1 MLFGTPRWS
10 GPGHRRGGRG
20 TIRPMETLLIIHL
33 ALQRGASL
41 ATTATVGEAT
51 SAAAR
56 GHGDLRALA
65 LAALG
70 VVYGDIGTSPL
81 YTMREAFGHAGGL
94 HLSEPAVLGVLSLVF
109 WSLILVVTVKYV
121 VLILRADNRG
131 EGGVLALGTLASRA
145 VPRTPALCWLIPAL
159 TIAGLALFYG
169 DGLIT
174 PAISVLSAVEGLKT
188 AAPALEPYVVPV
200 AACVLLGLFLIQR
213 RGTARVGALFG
224 PVMLAWFVTLGLLG
238 LAQIVQNP
246 AVLAA
251 LDPRY
256 ALGLFGHAG
265 WQAFVALGAIV
276 LAVTGAEA
284 LYADMGHFG
293 RAPIRLAWLGL
304 VLPGLVLNY
313 FGQGALVLRDPAAL
327 EHPFYHL
334 VPGWALWPLIGLA
347 TCATII
353 ASQAVISG
361 VFSLTRQAI
370 QLGYLPRMRVKHT
383 SATEIGQIYI
393 PRVNWLLMAGVLLLV
408 FGFRS
413 SGNLAAAYGISVM
426 GAMAIDAVL
435 AGLIAAWRWRWG
447 PAAAVVFGGFLVI
460 DLAYFAANALKI
472 PSGGWFPLVVAAA
485 FAYLV
490 VTWRRGRAVLWD
502 KLYGRQPAVPA
513 FIAGLDPGLIRVR
526 GTAVYMTGNPEAVPT
541 ALLHNLEHNQ
551 VLHEQAVLMT
561 VRIQDIPHVPD
572 GRRLEVGRLDAG
584 FFRVVVS
591 YGFMDRP
598 DVPRALELCQARGL
612 RADPA
617 RISYFIGRETL
628 IPTPRPPMGP
638 VEARVFT
645 FLSAGSLAATAYF
658 QIPPERVVELGTQLE
673 I

>member
-1 MLFGTPRWS
+1 MKPA
-10 GPGHRRGGRG
+10 
-20 TIRPMETLLIIHL
+20 TI
-33 ALQRGASL
+33 
-41 ATTATVGEAT
+41 GEAT
-51 SAAAR
+51 NAGANGR
-56 GHGDLRALA
+56 GELRTLT

-94 HLSEPAVLGVLSLVF
+94 RLSEPAVLGVLSLVF

-145 VPRTPALCWLIPAL
+145 VPQTPALCWLIPVL

-188 AAPALEPYVVPV
+188 AAPALEPYVVPT
-200 AACVLLGLFLIQR
+200 AALVLLALFLLQR

-224 PVMLAWFVTLGLLG
+224 PVMLAWFGTLGLLG
-238 LAQIVQNP
+238 LVQIMQNP

-293 RAPIRLAWLGL
+293 RTPIRLAWLGL

-334 VPGWALWPLIGLA
+334 VPGWALWALIGLA

-393 PRVNWLLMAGVLLLV
+393 PRVNWLLMTGVLLLV

-413 SGNLAAAYGISVM
+413 SGNLAAAYGIAVT
-426 GAMAIDAVL
+426 GAMAIDAIL
-435 AGLIAAWRWRWG
+435 AGLIAAWRWSWG
-447 PAAAVVFGGFLVI
+447 PTAAVVFGGFLVI

-472 PSGGWFPLVVAAA
+472 PAGGWFPIVVAAA
-485 FAYLV
+485 FGYLV
-490 VTWRRGRAVLWD
+490 ITWRRGRGVLWD
-502 KLYGRQPAVPA
+502 KLYGRQPAVAA
-513 FIAGLDPGLIRVR
+513 FIAGLDPKLIRVR
-526 GTAVYMTGNPEAVPT
+526 GTAVYMTGNPEAVPMP
-541 ALLHNLEHNQ
+541 LMSNIEHNQ
-551 VLHEQAVLMT
+551 VLHEQVVLMN
-561 VRIQDIPHVPD
+561 VRTQDVPYVPED
-572 GRRLEVGRLDAG
+572 RRLDVARLGAG
-584 FFRVVVS
+584 FFQVIVS
-591 YGFMDRP
+591 YGFMDAP
-598 DVPRALELCQARGL
+598 NVPGAMELCQARGL
-612 RADPA
+612 RADPM
-617 RISYFIGRETL
+617 RTSYFIGRETL

-638 VEARVFT
+638 VEARVFA
-645 FLSAGSLAATAYF
+645 FLSAGSLSATAYF
-658 QIPPERVVELGTQLE
+658 RIPPERVVELGTQLE